1 MSAKSLK
8 YFMRDNTEEIVT
20 VPGLPSFKDENGKII
35 DFEIKVLT
43 NEHIRKIQNNY
54 RKRSVATDAKGNPY
68 IINGEVAWKMEKD
81 NDRSLRHIM
90 VEAFVYPDLKDKELM
105 AHYKCQDVTDM
116 PMHVF
121 SNTKD
126 FNDAAQL
133 VMKTLGM
140 IDQPSADEEIEA
152 AKNS

>member
-1 MSAKSLK
+1 MAAKSLK
-8 YFMRDNTEEIVT
+8 YFMRDNTEEVVT
-20 VPGLPSFKDENGKII
+20 VPGLESFKDENGKVV
-35 DFEIKVLT
+35 DFEIKVLS

-54 RKRSVATDAKGNPY
+54 RKRSIATDPKGNPY
-68 IINGEVAWKMEKD
+68 IVNGEVAWKVEKD

-105 AHYKCQDVTDM
+105 AHYGCVDVTEM

-140 IDQPSADEEIEA
+140 IESTTPDQEIEE
-152 AKNS
+152 AKN

>member
-1 MSAKSLK
+1 MANKSLK
-8 YFMRDNTEEIVT
+8 YFMRDNTEEVVT
-20 VPGLPSFKDENGKII
+20 VPGLPSFKDENGKVI
-35 DFEIKVLT
+35 DFEIKVLS

-54 RKRSVATDAKGNPY
+54 RKRSVATDSKGNPY
-68 IINGEVAWKMEKD
+68 IINGEVAWKTEKD

-90 VEAFVYPDLKDKELM
+90 VEAFVYPDLKDKEM
-105 AHYKCQDVTDM
+105 MQYYKCDDITDM
-116 PMHVF
+116 PTKVF

-140 IDQPSADEEIEA
+140 IESSTPDEEIEA
-152 AKNS
+152 AKN

>member
-1 MSAKSLK
+1 MAAKSLK
-8 YFMRDNTEEIVT
+8 YFMRDNTEEVVT
-20 VPGLPSFKDENGKII
+20 VPGLESFKDENGKVV
-35 DFEIKVLT
+35 DFEIKVLS

-54 RKRSVATDAKGNPY
+54 RKRSIATDTKGNPY
-68 IINGEVAWKMEKD
+68 IVNGEVAWKVEKD

-90 VEAFVYPDLKDKELM
+90 VEALVYPDLKDKELM
-105 AHYKCQDVTDM
+105 AHYGCVDVTEM

-140 IDQPSADEEIEA
+140 IESTTPDQEIEE
-152 AKNS
+152 AKN